1 MAMSNEEPRIP
12 VKVVF
17 RIGENPMRGAITGMI
32 AQRIEDSLVDPV
44 YAIMPYADI
53 TNAGWKQADMVRC
66 FIADENGIEEVAVE
80 WTTIMRDTTPATPEQ
95 YNGLEDYLT
104 EHGWDITPIDAT
116 QVDHA
121 TRKMVKK
128 KNPQPDNNLFSD
140 SSQNVEIITEEFEIT
155 LDIVN
160 DNVDSQS
167 GIGSDKFKEDW
178 A

>member
-1 MAMSNEEPRIP
+1 
-12 VKVVF
+12 
-17 RIGENPMRGAITGMI
+17 MRGAITGMI
-32 AQRIEDSLVDPV
+32 AQRIEDSLIDPV

-53 TNAGWKQADMVRC
+53 NNAGWKQADMVRC
-66 FIADENGIEEVAVE
+66 FVADENGIEEVAVE
-80 WTTIMRDTTPATPEQ
+80 WATIMRDTTPATPEQ
-95 YNGLEDYLT
+95 YNGLEGYLT

-121 TRKMVKK
+121 TRKMVKQ
-128 KNPQPDNNLFSD
+128 KNPQPDDNLFSD

-167 GIGSDKFKEDW
+167 GIGSEKFSQEW
-178 A
+178 R